1 MNAAVDLEREEEGPV
16 SGVTRADAPQ
26 APPAAAATPTLKYA
40 DPTAL
45 GLFGLAIACAALLPV
60 SFGAKSA
67 MTPDA
72 LKTTAILCLLFGGG
86 CQLIAGLMSFAN
98 KNVLGGTLMTAFSF
112 NWVINWWALDGLAQG
127 RIASASVMLSVDA
140 CFLVIFLAMTFA
152 FGFHSKLLVAFLGVI
167 DAIYVMR
174 IVRELAGTQALAMPL
189 AFATVALMGI
199 ALYVAIAL
207 VLAGASG
214 RVILPVGGPAWG
226 AAKSH

>member
-1 MNAAVDLEREEEGPV
+1 M
-16 SGVTRADAPQ
+16 SGRVAKES
-26 APPAAAATPTLKYA
+26 APPLKYA

-60 SFGAKSA
+60 SFGVKSA

-72 LKTTAILCLLFGGG
+72 LETTAVLCLLFGGG
-86 CQLIAGLMSFAN
+86 CQMIAGLLSFAN
-98 KNVLGGTLMTAFSF
+98 KNLLGGTLMTAFSF
-112 NWVINWWALDGLAQG
+112 NWVVNAWSLDGLAHG
-127 RIASASVMLSVDA
+127 HVPGASVMLSVDV
-140 CFLVIFLAMTFA
+140 CFLAIFLGMTYA

-174 IVRELAGTQALAMPL
+174 IVREIASTQALALPM
-189 AFATVALMGI
+189 AGATVALMGI

-214 RVILPVGGPAWG
+214 KVVLPIGGPAWG
-226 AAKSH
+226 AARPAHG

>member
-1 MNAAVDLEREEEGPV
+1 MEAVAELERASSEEGPV
-16 SGVTRADAPQ
+16 SGRVTKAAPSV
-26 APPAAAATPTLKYA
+26 PAVKYA

-60 SFGAKSA
+60 SFGVKSA

-98 KNVLGGTLMTAFSF
+98 KNILGGTLMTAFSF
-112 NWVINWWALDGLAQG
+112 NWVMNWWSLDGLAQG
-127 RIASASVMLSVDA
+127 HVPSASVMLSVDA
-140 CFLVIFLAMTFA
+140 CFLVIFLAMTYA
-152 FGFHSKLLVAFLGVI
+152 FGFHAKLLVAFLGVI

-174 IVRELAGTQALAMPL
+174 IARELAGTQALAVPMAL
-189 AFATVALMGI
+189 ATVALMGI
-199 ALYVAIAL
+199 ALYVAVAL

-214 RVILPVGGPAWG
+214 KVVLPIGGPAWG
-226 AAKSH
+226 SATPSH